1 MQLLLGEQ
9 ASGYQP
15 AKLLLRGVPVLSPPS
30 QRPGLDHRD
39 SVPSQLQR
47 TADENAERA
56 AANGDVDIHVAR
68 RRTRRRQRENELGWL
83 CGGPLA
89 AEERLQRLLLSDEAL
104 QQRRATRAASLS
116 ERGGGGQTRE
126 S

>member
-68 RRTRRRQRENELGWL
+68 RRTQRRQRENELGWL

-89 AEERLQRLLLSDEAL
+89 AEERLQRLLLSNEAL
-104 QQRRATRAASLS
+104 QQRRTTSKRASM
-116 ERGGGGQTRE
+116 
-126 S
+126 